1 MATTSDSG
9 SWPSHWGG
17 AGPSCSSKDGQAEEW
32 TEDETRP
39 CLDLAA
45 ICDAFDTDDAEPLPE
60 RGDFWE
66 QFEEEEL

>member
-9 SWPSHWGG
+9 FWPSHWGG
-17 AGPSCSSKDGQAEEW
+17 AGPPCGNEDRQAEEG
-32 TEDETRP
+32 TDDETRP

-66 QFEEEEL
+66 PFEEEEQ